1 MNKKS
6 LIAGTFVL
14 TLASLITRLLGFVFR
29 IYQSQVMGA
38 EGVGLYQLLFPIYML
53 LWAASSAGISLA
65 IANMIAKEV
74 SKGEEGNAVH
84 ILNVSLLISL
94 PLSFVLSII
103 VFFGAPWIAQYYI
116 HEPVTELSLRIL
128 ALCVP
133 FMSTACCLRG
143 YFQGHQ
149 DMTITALAQIV
160 EQVAR
165 MAFIFILAPFL
176 VPLGIKYICALGV
189 IGMAMGEVFSF
200 IMSYIAYVLRKRKT
214 TLRPVSLKT
223 KNTFNMLL
231 ALTIPI
237 TANRFL
243 TSWLSSYQ
251 NILIPLKLRSF
262 GLSSHESLALY
273 GKFSGMAMPLFL
285 FPSMVTAS
293 LATALVPA
301 ISDAIARNQKD
312 VLQTTIG
319 RAVQFSALIGIG
331 STALFLAFADEM
343 TWFCYHMEDVGLLL
357 KWLAFVCPFYYL
369 YGVLTGIMNGLG
381 MQKRTFQVNIISSI
395 LCIVTILVVVPRRG
409 IIGFVLALLFQS
421 GFACCSL
428 LTFIFKIVDLKLNL
442 LEWIIKPSLAAVIS
456 FFVGVTFN
464 QYLFAVYCPSIVALI
479 LGIGTLGCVYL
490 LCLMLFGS
498 FSIKEIRTLI
508 GAH

>member
-1 MNKKS
+1 MSKKS

-84 ILNVSLLISL
+84 ILKVSLLISI
-94 PLSFVLSII
+94 PLSLVLSVI

-116 HEPVTELSLRIL
+116 HEPVTELSLKIL

-165 MAFIFILAPFL
+165 MAAIFILAPLFI
-176 VPLGIKYICALGV
+176 PLGIKYICALGV
-189 IGMAMGEVFSF
+189 IGMCMGEVFSF
-200 IMSYIAYVLRKRKT
+200 IMSYVAYLLRKRKV
-214 TLRPVSLKT
+214 TLGPVTLKYQ
-223 KNTFNMLL
+223 KTFRTLL

-243 TSWLSSYQ
+243 TSWLSSYE
-251 NILIPLKLRSF
+251 NILIPLNLRTF
-262 GLSSHESLALY
+262 GMTSHEALALY

-285 FPSMVTAS
+285 FPSMVTSS

-301 ISDAIARNQKD
+301 ISEAIANKQKG
-312 VLQTTIG
+312 VLQNTIG

-331 STALFLAFADEM
+331 STALFLAFSDEM
-343 TWFCYHMEDVGLLL
+343 TWLCYHLKDVGTLL
-357 KWLAFVCPFYYL
+357 KWLAVVCPFYYL
-369 YGVLTGIMNGLG
+369 QGVLTGIMNGLG
-381 MQKRTFQVNIISSI
+381 MQKRTFQVNIISSV
-395 LCIVTILVVVPRRG
+395 LCILTILVIVPRKG

-421 GFACCSL
+421 GFACCAL
-428 LTFIFKIVDLKLNL
+428 LSYIFKVVELKLNL
-442 LEWIIKPSLAAVIS
+442 IEWIMKPMVAVIIA
-456 FFVGVTFN
+456 FFVSITFN
-464 QYLFAVYCPSIVALI
+464 RYLFAVYFTDIVALT
-479 LGIGTLGCVYL
+479 LAIGTLGCTYL
-490 LCLMLFGS
+490 LCLLLFGS
-498 FSIKEIRTLI
+498 FSVKEIRTFL